1 MKFFAL
7 SLLLATADAS
17 IRSST
22 SRRLSFE
29 LIAGYSPR
37 SQVTDHNAIDLDQAA
52 MELSLSDGTA
62 QSFQVAREIYE
73 QGGFSKSFAQVI
85 LSQPL
90 SRTVSKGT
98 QITGLGQNGQVVLG
112 KAIGDFLPGSEIIR
126 IQYKT
131 SDIQADYVGCQVG
144 AVFERDL
151 AKDTSSSMVGCFA
164 AGGQL
169 SIEGSPERYNYTY
182 NVFEDN
188 DNARTIQGFS
198 TGAKDKMY
206 DCATCP
212 YSDYEKF
219 VEYYGAFDYADQWVL
234 AAFASKNTDFKRG
247 NANFAQYGFT
257 GRAEAIK
264 KGTVYMN
271 IMMYVIREF
280 EDALDDC
287 KAKCINCNDDPVH
300 AWDEGVAFYTGSLEG
315 QDGVNS
321 GKLYHALADKRCQN
335 FKTCGT
341 QGSEVAGISK
351 LNYDLLSE
359 FGRGQQEL
367 LVGNCDAAR
376 SSKERIAELIFVP
389 VVQGSL
395 RYAYITDK
403 EIATAGEKAEA
414 EGAVFAAAVLPVVHA
429 CNAKDAEIIYDNLAV
444 GSGKADFAAVKK
456 AFERNYK
463 CMGITCEDIGGLW
476 DSTQNKYMPGAS
488 PCKASSKKETN
499 GLAIG
504 LGVSAG
510 LIALVGVGAV
520 LFMRQREV
528 MGSPIFEPALQKTE
542 GIA

>member
-17 IRSST
+17 IRSSI

-52 MELSLSDGTA
+52 IELALSDGTD

-73 QGGFSKSFAQVI
+73 QGGFSKSFAQVL

-90 SRTVSKGT
+90 ATPISKGT
-98 QITGLGQNGQVVLG
+98 QITGLGQNGQVVVG
-112 KAIGDFLPGSEIIR
+112 KAIDAFLAGSRVIR

-131 SDIQADYVGCQVG
+131 SDIQSNYVNCQVG
-144 AVFERDL
+144 AVFQRDL
-151 AKDTSSSMVGCFA
+151 VGGSMDGCFA
-164 AGGQL
+164 AGGSI
-169 SIEGSPERYNYTY
+169 SIEGTPQTYNYTY

-206 DCATCP
+206 DCPTCP
-212 YSDYEKF
+212 YVDYKKF
-219 VEYYGAFDYADQWVL
+219 VDYYGSFDYANQWVL
-234 AAFASKNTDFKRG
+234 AAFESKKTDFKNG

-257 GRAEAIK
+257 GRSEAIK

-271 IMMYVIREF
+271 IMMYAMYEF

-287 KAKCINCNDDPVH
+287 KAMCINCNDDPVH

-315 QDGVNS
+315 QDGIPS

-341 QGSEVAGISK
+341 QGTETTGNSK
-351 LNYDLLSE
+351 LNYDILSE

-376 SSKERIAELIFVP
+376 VSKERIAELIFIP
-389 VVQGSL
+389 VIQGSL

-403 EIATAGEKAEA
+403 QILTA
-414 EGAVFAAAVLPVVHA
+414 
-429 CNAKDAEIIYDNLAV
+429 
-444 GSGKADFAAVKK
+444 
-456 AFERNYK
+456 
-463 CMGITCEDIGGLW
+463 
-476 DSTQNKYMPGAS
+476 
-488 PCKASSKKETN
+488 
-499 GLAIG
+499 
-504 LGVSAG
+504 
-510 LIALVGVGAV
+510 
-520 LFMRQREV
+520 
-528 MGSPIFEPALQKTE
+528 
-542 GIA
+542 